1 MTESLATTFSEILRH
16 ECAQDWQAATGHRFV
31 TELCAGTVPDRVM
44 AAYLVQDHRFL
55 DAFLMLLGAAIASAD
70 RFEARLRLG
79 RFAEALAISLRASKR
94 ADSQIR
100 KSVDNPTRQQAV
112 SDKCG
117 RSGHACA
124 PQFSAEKP
132 AAPEVNKIFSSCW

>member
-1 MTESLATTFSEILRH
+1 MTESLATTFSETLRH

-70 RFEARLRLG
+70 CACPGARNGLIRPLPS
-79 RFAEALAISLRASKR
+79 AALSAS
-94 ADSQIR
+94 
-100 KSVDNPTRQQAV
+100 V
-112 SDKCG
+112 
-117 RSGHACA
+117 
-124 PQFSAEKP
+124 
-132 AAPEVNKIFSSCW
+132 